1 MLSYCLKCKKKKKKE
16 KNKTKTESIKPKLS
30 KSSNGKTMLSLMC
43 AVCESRK
50 SKFMKSKKQKE
61 Y

>member
-1 MLSYCLKCKKKKKKE
+1 MQKKKKKKR
-16 KNKTKTESIKPKLS
+16 KKKKKKKAESINPKLS
-30 KSSNGKTMLSLMC
+30 KTSNGKTMLSLMC